1 MTKVI
6 YNNLSKKL
14 KEQVKWGKFLERDE
28 VVEFQWLNIP
38 LVKQNGEILPFYS
51 TKRIPNVDAI
61 FDPYKTP
68 EEGGPSLVAIAYVT
82 DELKN
87 TEKDP
92 RGGLSEIE
100 FTRADKCLITITGRD
115 LKKMPLLWYL
125 RAHSLNESNPL
136 ASPGTCG
143 FLFKELEPRKTAK
156 QKLKDRQ
163 EVTSCE
169 NYIYDLKE
177 TEVIS
182 FLKALKQPVFASAE
196 ENMSHLVEFIQ
207 DKLNRDRFNSLS
219 KDVRTPIAA
228 LIEKALELEE
238 IRYENDP
245 MIWIYVDTKKVITQV
260 PPQTD
265 YKEHLL
271 EYFHNNANGKAFKE
285 FLEAKIGETKSKELV
300 IEAQEDL
307 EKAEV
312 KSKKK

>member
-1 MTKVI
+1 MTKII

-14 KEQVKWGKFLERDE
+14 KDQIKWGKFLERDE

-38 LVKQNGEILPFYS
+38 IVKQNEQMLPFYS

-61 FDPYKTP
+61 FDPYKTDD
-68 EEGGPSLVAIAYVT
+68 EGGPGLVAIGYVI

-87 TEKDP
+87 TEKEP
-92 RGGLSEIE
+92 RAGLGEVE
-100 FTRADKCLITITGRD
+100 FTRADKCVITISGRD
-115 LKKMPLLWYL
+115 LKKAPLLWYL
-125 RAHSLNESNPL
+125 RAHSLNQSNPL
-136 ASPGTCG
+136 ATPGTCG
-143 FLFKELEPRKTAK
+143 FLFKELEPKKNAK

-169 NYIYDLKE
+169 SYIYDLKE

-182 FLKALKQPVFASAE
+182 FLKALKQPVFASLE

-207 DKLNRDRFNSLS
+207 DKSNRDKFNSLS

-238 IRYENDP
+238 IRYEKDP
-245 MIWIYVDTKKVITQV
+245 MTWIYVDTKKLITQV

-285 FLEAKIGETKSKELV
+285 FLEAKIGEIKSKEV
-300 IEAQEDL
+300 TEEAQESL
-307 EKAEV
+307 EKVEA
-312 KSKKK
+312 KGKKK

>member
-1 MTKVI
+1 MTKII

-14 KEQVKWGKFLERDE
+14 KEEVKWGKSLERDE

-38 LVKQNGEILPFYS
+38 IVKQNEQMLPFYS

-61 FDPYKTP
+61 YDPGRSSD
-68 EEGGPSLVAIAYVT
+68 EGGPGLVAIGYVI

-87 TEKDP
+87 TEENP
-92 RGGLSEIE
+92 RGGLGEVE
-100 FTRADKCLITITGRD
+100 FTRADKCMITITGKD
-115 LKKMPLLWYL
+115 LRKMPLLWYL
-125 RAHSLNESNPL
+125 RAHSLNQSNPL
-136 ASPGTCG
+136 ATPGTCG
-143 FLFKELEPRKTAK
+143 FLFKELEPKKNAK

-169 NYIYDLKE
+169 SYIYDLKE

-182 FLKALKQPVFASAE
+182 FLKALKQPVFASLE

-207 DKLNRDRFNSLS
+207 DKNNRDKFNSLS

-238 IRYENDP
+238 IRYEKDP
-245 MIWIYVDTKKVITQV
+245 MTWIYVDTKKLITQV

-285 FLEAKIGETKSKELV
+285 FLEAKIGAINSKEAV
-300 IEAQEDL
+300 IDAKEEL
-307 EKAEV
+307 EKVE
-312 KSKKK
+312 KKGKK